1 MEAFQIRS
9 RSAYHMKACDVTW
22 RRGLALGTLTSP
34 QCPVEDLRNQPS
46 LTVAAFVF
54 STTTIVLEIFF
65 MHKKAY

>member
-22 RRGLALGTLTSP
+22 RGGPALGILSSP
-34 QCPVEDLRNQPS
+34 QCPMEDLRNQPPF
-46 LTVAAFVF
+46 TVTAFVF
-54 STTTIVLEIFF
+54 CTTTIVLGIFF